1 MRKVDLP
8 KHNSLSF
15 PVNLDLK
22 GVFRSLSVGALE
34 ETDGTNESDF
44 VPLPE
49 KYFREK
55 AAEQCWEKSV
65 SSQAAGK

>member
-1 MRKVDLP
+1 M
-8 KHNSLSF
+8 
-15 PVNLDLK
+15 
-22 GVFRSLSVGALE
+22 FRSLSVGALE